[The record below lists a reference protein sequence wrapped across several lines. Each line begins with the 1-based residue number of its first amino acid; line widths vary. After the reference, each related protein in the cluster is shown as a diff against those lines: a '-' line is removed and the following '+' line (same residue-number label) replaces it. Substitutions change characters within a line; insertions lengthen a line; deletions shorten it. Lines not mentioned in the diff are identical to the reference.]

1 MTTTNETMSKSE
13 AWREQRE
20 QQAKEL
26 LRALRMRSRSANYS
40 WGADMSVEAGL
51 LLEGFRF
58 EFVQAV
64 RLLLDVATRA
74 SQSGMAESVAATEPG
89 TPPRLP
95 QVEHA
100 PEEELLQEE
109 PHASLSLPR
118 MDRKHNRVSL
128 RLRSRVAFDFPPAS
142 VHAIRLSPDVVGQIE
157 IIANLMALAGN
168 NAPLPEPFAEMLLAS
183 QKVRDMA
190 MTDFLDIFHHRLLE
204 LYYST
209 TVHTAPWISN
219 VHPAGNDL
227 AQIVYALA
235 GLGPAGLRRRMQ
247 VPDRT
252 WLRYAGL
259 LWHRPRSAAA
269 LAQILTD
276 HFKVKIRLGKAVG
289 RWFAMEEED
298 RCRLGRNTCVLGK
311 AAIGTRVWIGDAGI
325 LLHIGPLKSEAFL
338 SFLPGGRFYRQLLD
352 MLRFY
357 VRDNVTA
364 DLDLQIAP
372 GETASAAVGGA
383 RLGWTSWLHPSA
395 TGQPL
400 RLRVR
405 NAA

>member
-1 MTTTNETMSKSE
+1 MSANETVTPNE
-13 AWREQRE
+13 TWREQRE
-20 QQAKEL
+20 EQAREL
-26 LRALRMRSRSANYS
+26 LRALRMRSRSSNYS

-64 RLLLDVATRA
+64 RLLLDMARRA
-74 SQSGMAESVAATEPG
+74 SQGGTAESVTATAPG

-95 QVEHA
+95 QLEHA

-109 PHASLSLPR
+109 PHASLSVPR
-118 MDRKHNRVSL
+118 MDRGRNRVSL
-128 RLRSRVAFDFPPAS
+128 RLRSRVTFDFPPAS

-168 NAPLPEPFAEMLLAS
+168 NAPLPEPFAEMILSS

-190 MTDFLDIFHHRLLE
+190 MTDFLDVFHHRLLE

-227 AQIVYALA
+227 AQMVYALA
-235 GLGPAGLRRRMQ
+235 GLGPAGLRRRMH

-269 LAQILTD
+269 LAKILTD
-276 HFKVKIRLGKAVG
+276 HFKVKVRLGEAVG
-289 RWFAMEEED
+289 RWFAIEEED
-298 RCRLGRNTCVLGK
+298 RCRMSQNTCVLGRT
-311 AAIGTRVWIGDAGI
+311 AVIGSRVWIGDAGI
-325 LLHIGPLKSEAFL
+325 LLHIGPLKSETFL
-338 SFLPGGRFYRQLLD
+338 GFLPGGKLYRQLLE

-357 VRDNVTA
+357 VRDNITA
-364 DLDLQIAP
+364 DLELQLAP
-372 GETASAAVGGA
+372 GETASAAVSTV

-395 TGQPL
+395 SGTPL
-400 RLRVR
+400 RLRLR